1 MTRMLNTHRLG
12 DAGNCLL
19 LLFVTSAL
27 TNLSPAEMTKKCNRW
42 TVIPEMNISSSPPN
56 RALALGEAINMTC
69 VAWPKPGDKLFP
81 RRRIKYIQ
89 WDDSRGRSVGI
100 KCQDSKLSLKVLCTL
115 PLKRLTL
122 EQFGNYTC
130 EAENDYDGYCRQKTV
145 EIRRQAFLVLETVDN
160 PKNQTVIAGIN
171 VTLNCTAKGHPM
183 PFITWRKNNGTL
195 AFQSNPRR
203 KVIEI
208 TLDDERIHSQ
218 LVIDDV
224 KNEDKGKYHCV
235 ANNTAGEK
243 ASNLTFLFIEDLDNW
258 ARIVED
264 PVNQTSFFGS
274 NVTFNCSAAGL
285 PKPIITWFKNNNSNA
300 LDSNPRA
307 RVIQISL
314 EDKTIT
320 QSQLSIRGVKE
331 EDEGKYYCVTKG
343 SAGEAASKYAF
354 LFIKHLGQ
362 LRYLAKAPPRKDRNR
377 SVSLITALS
386 VFGGTMITFMC
397 GCTMAFLYRRARSN
411 EDNMDGKEINVICTT
426 YKDLAEGIPKHE
438 NADTNGSAPSV
449 VNVVAPLED
458 VEKRNTSMHL
468 KRKYHAQDDGN
479 ADSILRASSEGSKI
493 PTPPDVGDKHLRN
506 LIFEKHDHAE
516 KLLNSRGGHLNAAYS
531 CSDVNL
537 NLHQDSGSDQM
548 LTSLNIKLEER
559 EKGVDD
565 LQVLDEVLGEGEYGI
580 VYKGRYGGKNGSITD
595 VAVKKLKDN
604 AGTLAKAALLNEI
617 RTLKQAG
624 RHPNIVNLI
633 GTWTHGETT
642 LVVTELVRGGSL
654 ESLLRSKDDG
664 SSEYANVC
672 CKLNDRQLLNI
683 ALQVAFG
690 MQHLEERK
698 CIHCDLAARNVF
710 INPNMVAKVGDFGL
724 ARNISDDGLYIKT
737 SCGKVPWRWSSLES
751 LRDRVYT
758 SQSDVWSFGI
768 LLWEI
773 ATYGKVPYP
782 DVESPF
788 SLVSRLSTGYR
799 MPRPHQCS
807 EELYTLMSS
816 CWNENPLMRPCFT
829 DIVNRLEYFLREVKR
844 TYINIMDDD
853 IRVDEKQKLNV

>member
-354 LFIKHLGQ
+354 LFIKHLG
-362 LRYLAKAPPRKDRNR
+362 
-377 SVSLITALS
+377 
-386 VFGGTMITFMC
+386 
-397 GCTMAFLYRRARSN
+397 

-788 SLVSRLSTGYR
+788 SL
-799 MPRPHQCS
+799 
-807 EELYTLMSS
+807 
-816 CWNENPLMRPCFT
+816 
-829 DIVNRLEYFLREVKR
+829 R